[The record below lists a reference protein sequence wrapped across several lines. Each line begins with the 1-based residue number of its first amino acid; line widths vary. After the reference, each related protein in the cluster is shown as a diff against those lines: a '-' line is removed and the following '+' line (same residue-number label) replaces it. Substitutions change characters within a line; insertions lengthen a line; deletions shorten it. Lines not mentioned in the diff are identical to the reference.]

1 MPGRHTL
8 RTATKPL
15 AALLLPLALMAG
27 CYGGRT
33 TIPSEPQRITE
44 AEGRKARQQREGV
57 EKAPAQ
63 ATAPAAAPQPAPV
76 VLKVETKPAPEAAK
90 AETAT
95 TTVTA
100 MEPAQPAALEAQ
112 VVQPAPAKVVVKAVP
127 AKQAEPLK
135 QAEPAQTEAAASAD
149 QAFAKVAVTA
159 PKEAAAKVA
168 AQQAPVTKTVTV
180 TMADAKPTELAK
192 PAEQAKQ
199 TAHPLHVQMGSFTA
213 EKNAEGAVAWLKA
226 NGYEA
231 SRVVRAEHEGT
242 TLYRVQAGPYQDP
255 ATAHKVLDE
264 LKVHWPQAFIPAD

>member
-63 ATAPAAAPQPAPV
+63 AAAPAAAPQPAPV

-90 AETAT
+90 VETAT
-95 TTVTA
+95 TAVTA
-100 MEPAQPAALEAQ
+100 MEPAQPAAVDAQ
-112 VVQPAPAKVVVKAVP
+112 AVQPAPAKVVVKAVP

-159 PKEAAAKVA
+159 PKETAPKEAAAKVA

-180 TMADAKPTELAK
+180 TMADAKPTE
-192 PAEQAKQ
+192 QAKQ
-199 TAHPLHVQMGSFTA
+199 AAHPLYVQMGSFTA

-255 ATAHKVLDE
+255 AAAHKVLDE